1 MAQATG
7 SIAGKKKI
15 LGSSSLLVASKG
27 ARARTLE
34 RRKNTGKTGKG
45 VTVPSSIPFENLYH
59 EQLRD
64 RKFAAVYLTECIADE
79 DPKMFLVALRDV
91 IDAHGG
97 MTHIAEAAGV
107 NRESL
112 YKAVSE
118 KGNPSIGYL
127 KRILEVL
134 NIRLQ
139 LI

>member
-7 SIAGKKKI
+7 STAGKRKVR
-15 LGSSSLLVASKG
+15 GSSSSLAGAKG
-27 ARARTLE
+27 PRARTSE
-34 RRKNTGKTGKG
+34 RRRNIGKTGKG
-45 VTVPSSIPFENLYH
+45 AFPPSVPFEPLYH
-59 EQLRD
+59 ERLRD
-64 RKFAAVYLTECIADE
+64 RKFAAVYLSECLEDE
-79 DPKMFLVALRDV
+79 DPKMFLVGLRDV
-91 IDAHGG
+91 IAAHGG
-97 MTHIAEAAGV
+97 MAHVAESAGV

-139 LI
+139 MI